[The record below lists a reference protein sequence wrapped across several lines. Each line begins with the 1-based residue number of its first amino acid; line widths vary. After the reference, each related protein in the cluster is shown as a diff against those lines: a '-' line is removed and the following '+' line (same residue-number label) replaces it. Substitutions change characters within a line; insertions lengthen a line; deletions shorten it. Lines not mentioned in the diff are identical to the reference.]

1 MARTKVFI
9 SYSHADR
16 RLLDRL
22 HVFLRPL
29 ERKGLVDWWD
39 DTRLQPGSNWR
50 EEIKQAVANARV
62 AVLLISAD
70 FFASE
75 FIHTNE
81 LPPLL
86 EAAGQDDAVL
96 LSVILQPVNL
106 SGSPLG
112 EFQAINDPARPL
124 GKLRTTAGR
133 DEVWLKLTQAIETAL
148 QAPSRTTGPQ
158 ESGAT

>member
-16 RLLDRL
+16 RFLDRL

-29 ERKGLVDWWD
+29 ERKGLVDFWD
-39 DTRLQPGSNWR
+39 DTRLKPGSNWR
-50 EEIKQAVANARV
+50 EEIKQAVASARV

-75 FIHTNE
+75 FIHSNE

-86 EAAGQDDAVL
+86 EAAAQDDAVL
-96 LSVILQPVNL
+96 LSVILQPVDL

-112 EFQAINDPARPL
+112 EFQAINDPQRPL
-124 GKLRTTAGR
+124 GKLRTKAGR
-133 DEVWLKLTQAIETAL
+133 DEVWLKLAQAIEAAL
-148 QAPSRTTGPQ
+148 AAPSRTTGPH
-158 ESGAT
+158 GADPT